1 MATATERV
9 RRYRDR
15 KQRGVELVSIEV
27 DELAIWALT
36 VENYLSPEDTDD
48 QLNVT
53 NKAALAEAVQAHL
66 SDWSED
72 VAAEFDAAEAA
83 GEV

>member
-15 KQRGVELVSIEV
+15 KRRGVEVVSIEV
-27 DELAIWALT
+27 NALAIWALAY
-36 VENYLSPEDTDD
+36 ENYLSPDDTDD

-53 NKAALAEAVQAHL
+53 NKAGLAEAVQAYL
-66 SDWSED
+66 SDSAEG
-72 VAAEFDAAEAA
+72 VAAVYDAAEAA